1 MRSARTLLLVVAG
14 LSLLPLLAGCSGKKQ
29 KLSDCPVRPTPI
41 ERFSLCLTDGWRAST
56 EQMGTAG
63 SIIVSIKPANN
74 SGTLMQIHVKK
85 DPLQEDIGSSME
97 FAERAV
103 AITRQQAPHYVA
115 VGTEPMTIAGEQT
128 LLHTFDAT
136 PDPKQPPVRY
146 YQFVTT
152 NAGIG
157 YGFTAVISPKADADM
172 KEVLL
177 AILKSA
183 RFL

>member
-1 MRSARTLLLVVAG
+1 MRSARTLLLAS
-14 LSLLPLLAGCSGKKQ
+14 LSLLPLLAACSGKKQ
-29 KLSDCPVRPTPI
+29 ALADCPVAPTPI
-41 ERFSLCLTDGWRAST
+41 ERFSLCLADGWHAAT
-56 EQMGTAG
+56 QPMGTAG
-63 SIIVSIKPANN
+63 SIIVSIAPTHS

-85 DPLQEDIGSSME
+85 DPLQEDIASSME

-103 AITRQQAPHYVA
+103 AITRQQAPNYVA

-136 PDPKQPPVRY
+136 PDPKRPTVRY

-152 NAGIG
+152 NAGIA
-157 YGFTAVISPKADADM
+157 YGFTAVISPSVDADTQ
-172 KEVLL
+172 ETLL
-177 AILKSA
+177 TILRSV